1 MCQCNIYLIGPM
13 GSGKSTVGRLLAQ
26 TIGYEFADSDHHVE
40 ASTGVNIPYIFE
52 MEGEAGFRDRESR
65 AIEELCCKEKIV
77 LATGGGAV
85 LRFENRQKLRENSL
99 IFYLNVSP
107 ETQFD
112 RVRFDQQ
119 RPLLKH
125 DDPKSVLQQLYNV
138 RDPLYREIAD
148 YIIYSDNIPP
158 KIVVSGIIESIL
170 EKKAM
175 LPEWLIGNSK

>member
-1 MCQCNIYLIGPM
+1 MCQYNIYLIGPM
-13 GSGKSTVGRLLAQ
+13 GSGKSTIGKLLSQ
-26 TIGYEFADSDHHVE
+26 TLGYEFVDSDHHVE

-52 MEGEAGFRDRESR
+52 MEGEEGFRERESR
-65 AIEELCCKEKIV
+65 AIEELCAKKKIV

-85 LRFENRQKLRENSL
+85 LRLENRQKLRENSVV
-99 IFYLNVSP
+99 FYLNVSP
-107 ETQFD
+107 ETQFE

-125 DDPKSVLQQLYNV
+125 EDPKSVLQQLYDL

-158 KIVVSGIIESIL
+158 KVVVGGIIESIL
-170 EKKAM
+170 EKKTAF
-175 LPEWLIGNSK
+175 PEWLIGNSK